1 MSLRELFKVCLYW
14 LMDILPALDFDAVA
28 DNTGMIE
35 EDDVGEF
42 VPCHFSD
49 DEYED
54 EHGEGCKCALC
65 QYGDGGSGEAH
76 AVISRMQEI
85 DSQMVGKVADS
96 EIYSLQADLYR
107 THVKEPLERQGID
120 APEVTAE
127 TCRAH
132 FSKHRMNM
140 KRMVGS
146 EITFVNSMQK
156 HVRRENILSRNNV
169 TGRTKVDNGAIKQ
182 WIALS
187 KHKLD
192 LIKYYKGPLSKEK
205 GGKTQNIK
213 PYSFS

>member
-1 MSLRELFKVCLYW
+1 MEL
-14 LMDILPALDFDAVA
+14 LPTLNFEAVA
-28 DNTGMIE
+28 DNNGLM
-35 EDDVGEF
+35 DDDDPGEF

-49 DEYED
+49 DEED
-54 EHGEGCKCALC
+54 SHDLDCQCALC

-76 AVISRMQEI
+76 SVIQRMQEI
-85 DSQMVGKVADS
+85 DSQMVGKVRDE

-107 THVKEPLERQGID
+107 THVKEPLSRQGIE
-120 APEVTAE
+120 APDVTAE

-140 KRMVGS
+140 KRMIGS
-146 EITFVNSMQK
+146 EISFVNSMQK

-169 TGRTKVDNGAIKQ
+169 TGRTKVDNGSIKQ
-182 WIALS
+182 WISLS

-192 LIKYYKGPLSKEK
+192 LIKYYKNTLSKET
-205 GGKTQNIK
+205 GNKTASIK

>member
-1 MSLRELFKVCLYW
+1 
-14 LMDILPALDFDAVA
+14 MDILPALDFDAIA
-28 DNTGMIE
+28 ENTGMVE

-49 DEYED
+49 DEEEE
-54 EHGEGCKCALC
+54 EHSEGCKCALC

-85 DSQMVGKVADS
+85 DSQMVGKVADR
-96 EIYSLQADLYR
+96 EIYNLQADLYR
-107 THVKEPLERQGID
+107 THVKEPLERQGIE
-120 APEVTAE
+120 APDVTAE
-127 TCRAH
+127 TCKAH

-146 EITFVNSMQK
+146 EINFVNSMQK
-156 HVRRENILSRNNV
+156 HVRREQILSRNNV
-169 TGRTKVDNGAIKQ
+169 TGRTKVDNAAIKQ

-192 LIKYYKGPLSKEK
+192 LIKYYKGPLSKEVAS
-205 GGKTQNIK
+205 KTQNIK

>member
-1 MSLRELFKVCLYW
+1 
-14 LMDILPALDFDAVA
+14 MDILPALDFDAIA
-28 DNTGMIE
+28 ENTGMVE

-49 DEYED
+49 DEEEE

-85 DSQMVGKVADS
+85 DSQMVGKVADR
-96 EIYSLQADLYR
+96 EIYNLQADLYR
-107 THVKEPLERQGID
+107 THVKEPLERQGIE
-120 APEVTAE
+120 APDVTAE

-146 EITFVNSMQK
+146 EINFVNSMQK
-156 HVRRENILSRNNV
+156 HVRREQILSRNNV
-169 TGRTKVDNGAIKQ
+169 TGRTKVDNAAIKQ

-192 LIKYYKGPLSKEK
+192 LIKYYKGPLSKEIAS
-205 GGKTQNIK
+205 KTQNIK

>member
-1 MSLRELFKVCLYW
+1 MEV
-14 LMDILPALDFDAVA
+14 LPPLDFEAVA
-28 DNTGMIE
+28 DNTGMMD
-35 EDDVGEF
+35 EDDPGDF
-42 VPCHFSD
+42 VPCYFSG
-49 DEYED
+49 DEED
-54 EHGEGCKCALC
+54 EMHLDGCKCALC

-76 AVISRMQEI
+76 SVIQRMQEI
-85 DSQMVGKVADS
+85 DSQMVGKVRDD
-96 EIYSLQADLYR
+96 EIYMLQADLYR

-127 TCRAH
+127 TCKAH

-156 HVRRENILSRNNV
+156 HMRREQILSRNNV
-169 TGRTKVDNGAIKQ
+169 TGRTKVDNGSIKQ

-192 LIKYYKGPLSKEK
+192 LIKYWKGPLSKEV
-205 GGKTQNIK
+205 GTKTQKIK

>member
-1 MSLRELFKVCLYW
+1 
-14 LMDILPALDFDAVA
+14 MDILPALDFDAIA
-28 DNTGMIE
+28 ENTGMVE

-49 DEYED
+49 DEEEE
-54 EHGEGCKCALC
+54 EHSEGCKCALC

-85 DSQMVGKVADS
+85 DSQMVGKVADR
-96 EIYSLQADLYR
+96 EIYNLQADLYR
-107 THVKEPLERQGID
+107 THVKEPLERQGIE
-120 APEVTAE
+120 APDVTAE
-127 TCRAH
+127 TCKAH

-146 EITFVNSMQK
+146 EINFVNSMQK
-156 HVRRENILSRNNV
+156 HVRREQILSRNNV
-169 TGRTKVDNGAIKQ
+169 TGRTKVDNAAIKQ

-192 LIKYYKGPLSKEK
+192 LIKYYKGPLSKEIAS
-205 GGKTQNIK
+205 KTQNIK

>member
-1 MSLRELFKVCLYW
+1 
-14 LMDILPALDFDAVA
+14 MDILPALDFDAVA
-28 DNTGMIE
+28 ENTGMVE
-35 EDDVGEF
+35 DDDVGEF

-96 EIYSLQADLYR
+96 EIYNLQADLYR
-107 THVKEPLERQGID
+107 THVKEPLERQGIE

-127 TCRAH
+127 TCKAH

-146 EITFVNSMQK
+146 EISFVNSMQK